1 MKEGRKEVKR
11 YGALFTCM
19 ASRSIHIEVAH
30 SLDTD
35 SFLQALQRFISRRGP
50 IRELRSDQGTNFV
63 GAQNELKKA
72 LQEMDDDQIKAEL
85 LKHDI
90 DWVRN
95 PATASNF
102 GGVWERQIR
111 SARNVM
117 AALMR
122 EHGHS
127 LDDEVLRTLMCEA
140 EAVVDNRPL
149 TVDTLSDPLSPLPLT
164 PSTLL
169 TGKTKLVLP
178 PPGKFQREDVY
189 CKQRWRCVQHIAY
202 EFWSRWSKEYLQN
215 LQMRN
220 KWTRQCRNFT
230 EGDVVLLKDSN
241 TCRNQW
247 SLAKVL
253 TTCPDDQ
260 GQVRLVTVRTS
271 KGSLLD
277 RPINKL
283 VLLLESTTERPRIPD
298 EEPRSEK
305 CD

>member
-1 MKEGRKEVKR
+1 
-11 YGALFTCM
+11 
-19 ASRSIHIEVAH
+19 
-30 SLDTD
+30 
-35 SFLQALQRFISRRGP
+35 
-50 IRELRSDQGTNFV
+50 
-63 GAQNELKKA
+63 
-72 LQEMDDDQIKAEL
+72 
-85 LKHDI
+85 
-90 DWVRN
+90 
-95 PATASNF
+95 
-102 GGVWERQIR
+102 
-111 SARNVM
+111 M

-127 LDDEVLRTLMCEA
+127 LDDEALRTLMCEA
-140 EAVVDNRPL
+140 EAVVNNRPL

-164 PSTLL
+164 PS
-169 TGKTKLVLP
+169 TKLVLP

-189 CKQRWRCVQHIAY
+189 CKQRWRRVQHIAN

-220 KWTRQCRNFT
+220 KWTRQRRNFT

-260 GQVRLVTVRTS
+260 GQVRSVTVRTS

-283 VLLLESTTERPRIPD
+283 VLLLESTTERPGIPD
-298 EEPRSEK
+298 EEPHS
-305 CD
+305 DN